1 MDAKELQDLA
11 ERCRRLAKSETNL
24 DFARKLREL
33 ANDYE
38 RRACQP
44 GTSATK
50 GSNDPPDDP

>member
-1 MDAKELQDLA
+1 MDANELKDLA

-24 DFARKLREL
+24 DFARKLSEL

-44 GTSATK
+44 DASPTK
-50 GSNDPPDDP
+50 GSNDPADDT